1 VLGCLGAWVLGCLG
15 ACPVVS
21 ANPNMLR
28 LAATQ
33 NVLSA
38 PNPTVWGWRP
48 SGAQT
53 EQGLKGRRR
62 FPATVMPK
70 RELVQ
75 VNLKLTATDTMVGAD
90 QPLLEIADRP
100 VRERHDRGNAFAK
113 VFAHRLGAWHVRE
126 TGGRQTRKLF
136 QAVGIDRRP
145 RQDMA
150 GLRVKS
156 PG

>member
-1 VLGCLGAWVLGCLG
+1 
-15 ACPVVS
+15 
-21 ANPNMLR
+21 MLR